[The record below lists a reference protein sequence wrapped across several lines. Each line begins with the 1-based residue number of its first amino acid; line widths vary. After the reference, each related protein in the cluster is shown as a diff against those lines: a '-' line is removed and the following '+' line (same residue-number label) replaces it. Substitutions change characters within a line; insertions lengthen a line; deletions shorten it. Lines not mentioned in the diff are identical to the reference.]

1 MQNKRKRYFVV
12 FIIILCIVAILFG
25 VFRIQDMVLKM
36 IYPQKYAELVNQYAE
51 ENDLDPLLVFAI
63 IKAESN
69 FDEDVVSNSGAVG
82 LMQLMESTAQEMAD
96 DLTIEIPTKEAL
108 FDPELN
114 IQIGTYYFA
123 YLLGIYEGNI
133 YLALTAY
140 NAGIGNVN
148 TWIEEGTIRED
159 GSDIEN
165 IPYKETNNYVRKI
178 VRDYR
183 IYQDLYEGGGN

>member
-96 DLTIEIPTKEAL
+96 DLAIEIPTKEAL

-123 YLLGIYEGNI
+123 YLLGICEGNI

-148 TWIEEGTIRED
+148 TWIEEGIIRED

-183 IYQDLYEGGGN
+183 IYQDLYE

>member
-12 FIIILCIVAILFG
+12 FIIILCVVAILFG

-96 DLTIEIPTKEAL
+96 DLAIEIPTKEAL

-183 IYQDLYEGGGN
+183 IYQDLYEKGGN

>member
-69 FDEDVVSNSGAVG
+69 FDEDVISNSGAVG

-96 DLTIEIPTKEAL
+96 DLAIEIPTKESL
-108 FDPELN
+108 FNPELN

>member
-96 DLTIEIPTKEAL
+96 DLTIEIPTKESL

-183 IYQDLYEGGGN
+183 IYQDLYERGGN

>member
-12 FIIILCIVAILFG
+12 FIIILCVVAILFG

-36 IYPQKYAELVNQYAE
+36 IYPQKYAELVNQYAK
-51 ENDLDPLLVFAI
+51 ENDLDPLLIYAI
-63 IKAESN
+63 MKAESN
-69 FDEDVVSNSGAVG
+69 FKQDVVSNSGAVG

-96 DLTIEIPTKEAL
+96 DLAIEIPTKESL

-123 YLLGIYEGNI
+123 YLLGVYEGNI

-148 TWIEEGTIRED
+148 TWIEEGTIKED

-165 IPYKETNNYVRKI
+165 IPYKETNNYVKKI
-178 VRDYR
+178 IRDYR
-183 IYQDLYEGGGN
+183 IYQDLYEGGN

>member
-69 FDEDVVSNSGAVG
+69 FDEDVISNSGAVG

-96 DLTIEIPTKEAL
+96 DLAIEIPTKEAL

>member
-69 FDEDVVSNSGAVG
+69 FDEDVMSNSGAVG

-96 DLTIEIPTKEAL
+96 DLAIEIPTKEAL

-148 TWIEEGTIRED
+148 TWIEEGIIRED

>member
-12 FIIILCIVAILFG
+12 FIIILCVVAILFG

-96 DLTIEIPTKEAL
+96 DLAIEIPTKEAL

>member
-12 FIIILCIVAILFG
+12 FIIILCVVAILFG

-69 FDEDVVSNSGAVG
+69 FDEDVISNSGAVG

-96 DLTIEIPTKEAL
+96 DLAIEIPTKEAL

-133 YLALTAY
+133 YLSLTAY

-183 IYQDLYEGGGN
+183 IYQDLYERGGN

>member
-12 FIIILCIVAILFG
+12 FIIILCVVAILFG

-36 IYPQKYAELVNQYAE
+36 IYPQKYAELVNQYAK
-51 ENDLDPLLVFAI
+51 ENDLDPLLIYAI
-63 IKAESN
+63 MKAESN
-69 FDEDVVSNSGAVG
+69 FKQDVVSNSGAVG

-96 DLTIEIPTKEAL
+96 DLAIEIPTKESL

-123 YLLGIYEGNI
+123 YLLGVYEGNI

-148 TWIEEGTIRED
+148 TWIEEGTIKED

-165 IPYKETNNYVRKI
+165 IPFKETNHYVRKI
-178 VRDYR
+178 IRDYR
-183 IYQDLYEGGGN
+183 IYQDLYEGGN

>member
-96 DLTIEIPTKEAL
+96 DLAIEIPTKESL

-159 GSDIEN
+159 GSNIEN

>member
-12 FIIILCIVAILFG
+12 FIIILCVVAILFG

-69 FDEDVVSNSGAVG
+69 FDEDVISNSGAVG

-96 DLTIEIPTKEAL
+96 DLAIEIPTKESL
-108 FDPELN
+108 FNPELN

>member
-25 VFRIQDMVLKM
+25 VFRIQDIVLKM

-96 DLTIEIPTKEAL
+96 DLAIEIPTKEAL

>member
-69 FDEDVVSNSGAVG
+69 FDEDVISNSGAVG

-96 DLTIEIPTKEAL
+96 DLAIEIPTKESL

>member
-12 FIIILCIVAILFG
+12 FIIILCVVAILFG

-96 DLTIEIPTKEAL
+96 DLAIEIPTKEAL

-183 IYQDLYEGGGN
+183 IYQDLYERGGN

>member
-69 FDEDVVSNSGAVG
+69 FDEDVISNSGAVG

-96 DLTIEIPTKEAL
+96 DLAIEIPTKESL
-108 FDPELN
+108 FNPELN

-183 IYQDLYEGGGN
+183 IYQDLYERGGN

>member
-96 DLTIEIPTKEAL
+96 DLAIEIPTKEAL

-183 IYQDLYEGGGN
+183 IYQDLYERGGN

>member
-12 FIIILCIVAILFG
+12 FIIILCVVAILFG

-69 FDEDVVSNSGAVG
+69 FDEDVISNSGAVG

-96 DLTIEIPTKEAL
+96 DLAIEIPTKEAL

-183 IYQDLYEGGGN
+183 IYQDLYERGGN

>member
-96 DLTIEIPTKEAL
+96 DLTIEIPTKESL

-165 IPYKETNNYVRKI
+165 IPYKETKNYVRKI

-183 IYQDLYEGGGN
+183 IYQDLYERGGN

>member
-69 FDEDVVSNSGAVG
+69 FDEDVISNSGAVG

-96 DLTIEIPTKEAL
+96 DLAIEIPTKESL

-133 YLALTAY
+133 YLSLTAY

>member
-96 DLTIEIPTKEAL
+96 DLAIEIPTKEAL

>member
-12 FIIILCIVAILFG
+12 FIIILCVVAILFG

-69 FDEDVVSNSGAVG
+69 FDEDVISNSGAVG

-96 DLTIEIPTKEAL
+96 DLAIEIPTKESL

>member
-1 MQNKRKRYFVV
+1 MQNKRKRYFIV
-12 FIIILCIVAILFG
+12 FIIILCIVAVLFG
-25 VFRIQDMVLKM
+25 VFRIQDIILKR
-36 IYPQKYAELVNQYAE
+36 IYPQKYAELVNQYAK
-51 ENDLDPLLVFAI
+51 ENNLDPLLVFAI

-69 FDEDVVSNSGAVG
+69 FDEKVVSNSGAIG

-96 DLTIEIPTKEAL
+96 DLAIEIPAKEDL

-123 YLLGIYEGNI
+123 YLLEIYEGNM

-148 TWIEEGTIRED
+148 TWIKEGTIRED

-183 IYQDLYEGGGN
+183 IYQDLYEGGI

>member
-96 DLTIEIPTKEAL
+96 DLAIEIPTKEAL

-183 IYQDLYEGGGN
+183 IYQDLYE